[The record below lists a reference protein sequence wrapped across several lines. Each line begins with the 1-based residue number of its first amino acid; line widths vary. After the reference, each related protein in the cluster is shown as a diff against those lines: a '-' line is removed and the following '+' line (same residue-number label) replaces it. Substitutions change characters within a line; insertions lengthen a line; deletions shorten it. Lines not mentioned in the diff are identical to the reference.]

1 MPANTASLSEEG
13 PMRRL
18 FSILIVLLLL
28 LAACDTVEPE
38 PEPNEPEPTIEPG
51 GVSGR
56 NVAVLVPT
64 ILHAGA

>member
-1 MPANTASLSEEG
+1 
-13 PMRRL
+13 MRRL

-28 LAACDTVEPE
+28 LTACDTTDIGPSE
-38 PEPNEPEPTIEPG
+38 PEPNEPEPTTEPD

>member
-1 MPANTASLSEEG
+1 
-13 PMRRL
+13 MRRL
-18 FSILIVLLLL
+18 FSILIVFLLL

-38 PEPNEPEPTIEPG
+38 PEPNEPEPTIEPD

>member
-1 MPANTASLSEEG
+1 
-13 PMRRL
+13 MRRL
-18 FSILIVLLLL
+18 FSLLIVLLLL

-38 PEPNEPEPTIEPG
+38 PEPNEPEPG